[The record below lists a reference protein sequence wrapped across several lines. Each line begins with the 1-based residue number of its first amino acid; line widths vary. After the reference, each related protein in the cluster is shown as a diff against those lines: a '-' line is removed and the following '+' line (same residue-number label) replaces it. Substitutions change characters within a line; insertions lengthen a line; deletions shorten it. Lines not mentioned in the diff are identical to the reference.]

1 MKNVDAPQTLMTK
14 RERQIMDTIYRMEHA
29 TAAEIQEA
37 LSDAPSY
44 SAVRALLAIM
54 ERKGLVRHN
63 KQGAKFV
70 YEPVSQ
76 TQMAAQSAA
85 KHLLSTFFGG
95 SLEKAVSTLLSV
107 KEADVSDEELE
118 NLSQMIRKARESEK
132 GE

>member
-1 MKNVDAPQTLMTK
+1 
-14 RERQIMDTIYRMEHA
+14 
-29 TAAEIQEA
+29 
-37 LSDAPSY
+37 
-44 SAVRALLAIM
+44 
-54 ERKGLVRHN
+54 
-63 KQGAKFV
+63 
-70 YEPVSQ
+70 
-76 TQMAAQSAA
+76 MAAQSAA